1 MIRSFDWRDV
11 GLVRN
16 LGRRGVSL
24 HSQAALT
31 RGTHTL
37 QDALRGYLAPV
48 SRQATYVLRKN
59 GVQRAFAQLQTSAH
73 SGCARVRF
81 LAPAGDGADEIPR
94 LDLLEKLAF
103 EAGARG
109 NHFLVAEVD
118 EKSTEFELLR
128 QAGFAVYARQEIVC
142 RSTLSERKPV
152 DLPLR
157 RRQKTDTLGVQLL
170 YHNIVPPLVQQVEP
184 SPVESNN
191 GYVLLQEGELVAY
204 LNVQRGP
211 RGVWV
216 QPYLHPEAHTVI
228 DAVLSAFLNL
238 EAKRSRGPVYVCVR
252 SYQYGLQAALSD
264 NSFEPWGQQ
273 AVMVKRLGVSVKAA
287 RFKALPAL
295 DGTEGEIASPITE
308 TSISLHN

>member
-31 RGTHTL
+31 QGTHTL
-37 QDALRGYLAPV
+37 QDALRGYLVPV
-48 SRQATYVLRKN
+48 SRQATYVWRQN
-59 GVQRAFAQLQTSAH
+59 GSPRAFAQLQTSAR
-73 SGCARVRF
+73 SDCARVRF
-81 LAPAGDGADEIPR
+81 LAPAGVVADEVPR
-94 LDLLEKLAF
+94 LDLLERLAY

-118 EKSTEFELLR
+118 EKSTEFDLLR

-142 RSTLSERKPV
+142 RSTLSESKPV

-157 RRQKTDTLGVQLL
+157 HRQKADTLGVQLL
-170 YHNIVPPLVQQVEP
+170 YHNIVPPLVQRVES
-184 SPVESNN
+184 SPVESDN
-191 GYVLLQEGELVAY
+191 GYVLLQEGEVVIY

-216 QPYLHPEAHTVI
+216 QPYLHPEAITVI
-228 DAVLSAFLNL
+228 DAVLGAFLSL
-238 EAKRSRGPVYVCVR
+238 EAKRSRGPVYLCIR
-252 SYQYGLQAALSD
+252 SYQYGLQAALSE
-264 NSFEPWGQQ
+264 NKFEPWGQQ

-287 RFKALPAL
+287 HFRALPVL
-295 DGTEGEIASPITE
+295 NGSEGEIVSPITE
-308 TSISLHN
+308 TSISLHK

>member
-16 LGRRGVSL
+16 LGRKGVSL
-24 HSQAALT
+24 HSQAVLT

-48 SRQATYVLRKN
+48 SRQATYVWRQN
-59 GVQRAFAQLQTSAH
+59 GAPRAFAQLQISAR

-81 LAPAGDGADEIPR
+81 LAPAGVGADEVPR

-118 EKSTEFELLR
+118 EMSPEFELLR

-142 RSTLSERKPV
+142 RSTLSERNPV

-157 RRQKTDTLGVQLL
+157 HRHKTDTLGVQLL
-170 YHNIVPPLVQQVEP
+170 YHNIVPPLVQQVES

-211 RGVWV
+211 HGVWV

-228 DAVLSAFLNL
+228 DAVLDAFLSL
-238 EAKRSRGPVYVCVR
+238 EAKRSRGPVYVCIR
-252 SYQYGLQAALSD
+252 SYQYGLQAALSE
-264 NSFEPWGQQ
+264 NKFEPWGHQ
-273 AVMVKRLGVSVKAA
+273 AVMVKRLGFSVKTPHF
-287 RFKALPAL
+287 RALPAL

-308 TSISLHN
+308 TSISLQN